1 LGIVGF
7 TGDFSAG
14 GQAVQIERTAST
26 EGATYRISSRAQR
39 PASENAATLSGSG
52 RGHVINAAGL
62 NIPGA
67 GKGIETPKD
76 EYIPSFPKLPIAEET
91 PKKDDDPPPADEA
104 EEAKAAKDEVDE
116 ADNKEEEAK
125 EGELTP
131 DEQQIVAE
139 LKVTDQKVR
148 AHEQAHIS
156 AGGSY
161 ILGGATFEYE
171 KGPDQKRYAVGG
183 EVSIDSSPIRDN
195 PEATIAKMQV
205 VRAAALA
212 PAEPSAQ
219 DRAVASSASMEEG
232 QARAELR
239 DKRAAEARESA
250 ESRAQDSDNGQKSR
264 IMTDATAAYT
274 KPNDPQT
281 SQAAINFAA

>member
-1 LGIVGF
+1 M
-7 TGDFSAG
+7 
-14 GQAVQIERTAST
+14 QIGKTASM
-26 EGATYRISSRAQR
+26 EGAAYRVSSRAQR
-39 PASENAATLSGSG
+39 PASETAAPLSGDG

-104 EEAKAAKDEVDE
+104 EEAKAAKDEADE
-116 ADNKEEEAK
+116 ADNQEEAK

-183 EVSIDSSPIRDN
+183 EVSIDSSPVRDN

-250 ESRAQDSDNGQKSR
+250 ESRAQDSDNSQKSK
-264 IMTDATAAYT
+264 IMADAAAAYA

-281 SQAAINFAA
+281 SQAVINFAA

>member
-1 LGIVGF
+1 M
-7 TGDFSAG
+7 
-14 GQAVQIERTAST
+14 QIENTAST

-39 PASENAATLSGSG
+39 PASATAAHLSGSG
-52 RGHVINAAGL
+52 RGHIINAANL
-62 NIPGA
+62 KIPGA
-67 GKGIETPKD
+67 GNGIETPKD
-76 EYIPSFPKLPIAEET
+76 EYIPSFPKLPIPEEAPKKNGET
-91 PKKDDDPPPADEA
+91 PTADEADEA
-104 EEAKAAKDEVDE
+104 EEANAAKEE
-116 ADNKEEEAK
+116 AENNKEEAK

-183 EVSIDSSPIRDN
+183 EVSIDSSPVRDN

-250 ESRAQDSDNGQKSR
+250 ESRAQDSDNSQKSK
-264 IMTDATAAYT
+264 IMADAAAAYA

>member
-1 LGIVGF
+1 M
-7 TGDFSAG
+7 
-14 GQAVQIERTAST
+14 QIERTAST
-26 EGATYRISSRAQR
+26 EGATYRLSGRAQR
-39 PASENAATLSGSG
+39 PATAKGAHLSDG
-52 RGHVINAAGL
+52 GHTINAANL
-62 NIPGA
+62 NIPKA
-67 GKGIETPKD
+67 VKGIELPKD
-76 EYIPSFPKLPIAEET
+76 EYIPSFSKLPLPEET
-91 PKKDDDPPPADEA
+91 PKKDEEPPTADEA
-104 EEAKAAKDEVDE
+104 EEAKAAEDE

-183 EVSIDSSPIRDN
+183 EVSIDSSPVRDN

-250 ESRAQDSDNGQKSR
+250 ESRAQDSDNSQKSK
-264 IMTDATAAYT
+264 IMADAAAAYT
-274 KPNDPQT
+274 KPNDPQA
-281 SQAAINFAA
+281 SQAVINFAA